1 MQRVDQVMDGILV
14 SAIMV
19 APFYILYKIGSFLLY

>member
-1 MQRVDQVMDGILV
+1 MQRVDQVMDGLLV

-19 APFYILYKIGSFLLY
+19 APFYIFYKIGLFLLY